1 MLSKYDS
8 TDEKCLMQLRRL
20 VEEGGGIDVIIRNEI
35 WYGNPNFL
43 FFQKFEKNES
53 PVFFS
58 HGYIILCRRLKFKF
72 KPSSTE
78 SEE

>member
-43 FFQKFEKNES
+43 FFQKFDEKNES
-53 PVFFS
+53 PFLFPRIYHFVS
-58 HGYIILCRRLKFKF
+58 KIEI
-72 KPSSTE
+72 
-78 SEE
+78 